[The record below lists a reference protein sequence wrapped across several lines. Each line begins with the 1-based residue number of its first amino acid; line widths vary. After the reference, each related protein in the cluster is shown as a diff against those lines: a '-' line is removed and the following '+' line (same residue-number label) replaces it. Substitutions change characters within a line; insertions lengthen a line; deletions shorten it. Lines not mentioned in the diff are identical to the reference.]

1 MFRYLKLLFSALWL
15 KENYKFAFRFL
26 VSVLGI
32 FLANL
37 IYSKYEAVMLITNP
51 EKLFIHLYI
60 YTAIILVF
68 VVWTCMAL
76 KSVLSWQK
84 LQELEKLQNS
94 FKDKSASYKDFED
107 VNKHPNLTSRVKSLL
122 EKD

>member
-1 MFRYLKLLFSALWL
+1 MLFSALWL

-51 EKLFIHLYI
+51 EKLFIPLYI

-68 VVWTCMAL
+68 VVWTWMAL

>member
-1 MFRYLKLLFSALWL
+1 LLFSALWL

-51 EKLFIHLYI
+51 EKLFIPLYI

-94 FKDKSASYKDFED
+94 FKDKNASYKDFED

>member
-1 MFRYLKLLFSALWL
+1 MLFSALWL

-51 EKLFIHLYI
+51 EKLFIPLYI

>member
-32 FLANL
+32 FFPFK
-37 IYSKYEAVMLITNP
+37 IYLITNP
-51 EKLFIHLYI
+51 EKLFIPLYI

-68 VVWTCMAL
+68 VVWTCLAL

-84 LQELEKLQNS
+84 LQELEKLQKQ
-94 FKDKSASYKDFED
+94 F
-107 VNKHPNLTSRVKSLL
+107 
-122 EKD
+122 